1 MWNSGGD
8 GFDGG
13 YGGAAEGGFMNS
25 QAQMETPG
33 QGEKKA
39 RRSQNLV
46 PVTVK
51 SIIDSTED
59 TLQIAGMDVHMI
71 MVVGLIRAVDVT
83 STKITYTID
92 DTTGLIDAVQWID
105 ADQEGGDDGS
115 KGPLMEMTYCRIAG
129 SVRSHQGKRNL
140 MVFRI
145 VPITDLNFITTHILE
160 VIHAQLKL
168 QHIET
173 LQNSGGMRSMS
184 GPSGMMSNSLVGA
197 TGLDGGM
204 GGMGGAG
211 SGGMGNM
218 HGLEGVDHL
227 VYQTISMCKNKQG
240 VGRDVLYSTLKGKA
254 GPPQVDKSLE
264 FLSIEGHIYSTVDDD
279 HFKSTESPI
288 E

>member
-1 MWNSGGD
+1 MWSSGGD

-13 YGGAAEGGFMNS
+13 YGGGADGGFMNS

-51 SIIDSTED
+51 SIVDSAED
-59 TLQIAGMDVHMI
+59 TMQIAGMDVHMI
-71 MVVGLIRAVDVT
+71 TVVGLIRAVDVT

-115 KGPLMEMTYCRIAG
+115 KGPLMEMTYCRVAG
-129 SVRSHQGKRNL
+129 SIRSHQGKRNL

-160 VIHAQLKL
+160 VIHTQLKL

-173 LQNSGGMRSMS
+173 LQSSGGMRSMS

-204 GGMGGAG
+204 RGAG
-211 SGGMGNM
+211 SGGMSNM
-218 HGLEGVDHL
+218 HGLEGIDRL
-227 VYQTISMCKNKQG
+227 VYQAISICTNNEG
-240 VGRDVLYSTLKGKA
+240 VSRDSIYSTLKGKA
-254 GPPQVDKSLE
+254 GHPQVDKSLE
-264 FLSIEGHIYSTVDDD
+264 FLSTEGHIYSTLDDD
-279 HFKSTESPI
+279 HFKSTEEASM
-288 E
+288 